1 MKFSFISIQQ
11 KPQWANRPSHPK
23 NLKFILKAFTGKSLK
38 IETSN
43 CLKVNS
49 FKSIQLNSNGSTGS
63 RV

>member
-43 CLKVNS
+43 C
-49 FKSIQLNSNGSTGS
+49 
-63 RV
+63 